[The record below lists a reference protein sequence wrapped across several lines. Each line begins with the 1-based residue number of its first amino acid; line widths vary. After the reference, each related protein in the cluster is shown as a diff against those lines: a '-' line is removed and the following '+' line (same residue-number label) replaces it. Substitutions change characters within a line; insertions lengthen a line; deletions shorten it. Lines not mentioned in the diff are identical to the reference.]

1 MLIRFPMKQYV
12 IDGLT
17 LKDYTA
23 LKEYLDKHL
32 ESATIGGIYWLE
44 LDRSVL
50 TDVQAGHTDCHPHV
64 FALMLEESYLSCEL
78 LVRIKTN
85 IKCDCMA
92 YATEAQ
98 RNWLVDW
105 ADAVLEKLSIH
116 I

>member
-1 MLIRFPMKQYV
+1 MKQYV

-17 LKDYTA
+17 LKDYAA
-23 LKEYLDKHL
+23 LKEYLDAHL

-44 LDRSVL
+44 VDQKCL
-50 TDVQAGHTDCHPHV
+50 TSLQTSHEDCSPHV

-85 IKCDCMA
+85 IKCDCMG
-92 YATEAQ
+92 YATKEQ
-98 RNWLVDW
+98 RDWLVDW
-105 ADAVLEKLSIH
+105 TDALLERLSIS